1 MFTPAS
7 ISSILGY
14 DYPLCRNLPDS
25 LYMFRN
31 GIAVIFKVSFEIVCI
46 FQKCMLAK
54 LDIATLCAQFS
65 SALRTHNPQ
74 RRGSDNYSGC
84 YVKSRTNLQ
93 VCFAFTFIFS
103 NELIN
108 VILTAVYYVS

>member
-14 DYPLCRNLPDS
+14 DYPLCRNLPGS

-65 SALRTHNPQ
+65 SALQTHNPQ
-74 RRGSDNYSGC
+74 RRGSDNYSGDS
-84 YVKSRTNLQ
+84 YEITDQFTGLF
-93 VCFAFTFIFS
+93 CFYFH
-103 NELIN
+103 L
-108 VILTAVYYVS
+108 